1 MYNWKV
7 SLKKGIFH
15 IFTFFLSPT
24 ILFSNASE
32 PFPYCDL
39 FFLYVLLSSAVCVW
53 LFFLWL
59 FGSSRAP
66 FSYLATE
73 SPNIPAMGRKAE
85 SSYLKSSQ
93 VRRNR
98 FFFSFS
104 FFFLPCLL
112 QYRLPLAF
120 MMGPQWPHSLRRGL
134 QRHSSEIMRTDQ
146 HWAPRWQTQLNPAA
160 DTYNKS

>member
-1 MYNWKV
+1 MHV
-7 SLKKGIFH
+7 SFCLTVIYFSCMSCFPQQFVSDYFLKK
-15 IFTFFLSPT
+15 FF
-24 ILFSNASE
+24 
-32 PFPYCDL
+32 
-39 FFLYVLLSSAVCVW
+39 
-53 LFFLWL
+53 WL

-73 SPNIPAMGRKAE
+73 SLNIPAMGRKAE

-104 FFFLPCLL
+104 FFTMSVFAI
-112 QYRLPLAF
+112 QSSFSFF

-146 HWAPRWQTQLNPAA
+146 HWAPRWQTQLNPAP
-160 DTYNKS
+160 DTCNKSQEVCVISVEQSLVFVNNVIL